1 MKRAGK
7 IFKTFFI
14 SILLVN
20 CVSLFA
26 ADLDEGLVARPV
38 IEYTSAGLRDPF
50 ADQLQLAIQ
59 QEKKEEELKAPE
71 ASQEETVLEESMP
84 DLGTFKV
91 QGVIWGG
98 GFPQAIINN
107 RIFSVGDAID
117 GFKITGIEK
126 TGITLDFAG
135 RTVSLPA
142 PGNAPVL
149 ETGVKEEK

>member
-1 MKRAGK
+1 MRRAGK
-7 IFKTFFI
+7 ILKIVFI

-20 CVSLFA
+20 CAPLFA

-71 ASQEETVLEESMP
+71 VSQEEAVLEEPMP
-84 DLGTFKV
+84 DLGSYNV

-107 RIFSVGDAID
+107 RVFSVGDSMD
-117 GFKITGIEK
+117 GFQITGIEK
-126 TGITLDFAG
+126 TGIILNFSG

>member
-1 MKRAGK
+1 MRRAGK
-7 IFKTFFI
+7 ILKIAFI

-20 CVSLFA
+20 SAPLFA
-26 ADLDEGLVARPV
+26 ADLDEGLVTRPV

-59 QEKKEEELKAPE
+59 QEKKEKELKAPE
-71 ASQEETVLEESMP
+71 VSQEEASLEEPMP
-84 DLGTFKV
+84 DLGSYKV
-91 QGVIWGG
+91 QGLIWGG

-107 RIFSVGDAID
+107 RVFSVGDSID

-149 ETGVKEEK
+149 ETGD